1 MNRFLLIDEDAVTTQ
16 KLGLACL
23 ERQVGVLM
31 APNVCEG
38 VRALLS
44 ESVSLIVVEAT
55 ALKLSAREM
64 ATLFERVAPAVP
76 VVVTVNAD
84 TPLDAR
90 VTLELA
96 GFRVL
101 TKPVAVE
108 DLIDKIGALTEG
120 ASRR

>member
-1 MNRFLLIDEDAVTTQ
+1 MNRFLLIDEDVVTTQ

-31 APNVCEG
+31 SPNVCEG

-44 ESVSLIVVEAT
+44 TSVSLIVVDAA

-76 VVVTVNAD
+76 VVVTVSPEA
-84 TPLDAR
+84 PLDSR
-90 VTLELA
+90 VALELA

-120 ASRR
+120 AARR

>member
-1 MNRFLLIDEDAVTTQ
+1 MTRFLLIDADVVETQ

-23 ERQVGVLM
+23 ERQVGVVL

-44 ESVSLIVVEAT
+44 TSVSLIVVEAP
-55 ALKLSAREM
+55 ALKLTASEM
-64 ATLFERVAPAVP
+64 ATLFERVAPGVP
-76 VVVTVNAD
+76 VAVTVRSDAS
-84 TPLDAR
+84 LEAR

-108 DLIDKIGALTEG
+108 DLIAKVGALAEG
-120 ASRR
+120 AARR